1 LPSRDKIQSPH
12 DLINKIQNE
21 VFLISFAHTKFKI
34 SFQKDLIQLK
44 IEIDKNYE
52 EYEKNELERLEKR
65 LKNLMAST
73 ADILNKETDESVEP
87 KSSLSLS
94 KKTSSIDQIAEQ
106 MLKDAELARQIQK
119 QEFSDENVYK
129 NFFHFSSF

>member
-1 LPSRDKIQSPH
+1 M
-12 DLINKIQNE
+12 
-21 VFLISFAHTKFKI
+21 
-34 SFQKDLIQLK
+34 K